1 MAEEMLSQR
10 KFSSL
15 HLGLLEHCLRAL
27 DLHIRSSVT
36 AILEKP
42 HVGTVV
48 DSPGKAQPSSLYSI
62 THISKAVSV
71 SPPPQAHPQAD
82 YPQVTSVNA
91 LWSTKIDQGNKQKKR
106 NGQLI
111 LAQILDP
118 QNYGTQ

>member
-1 MAEEMLSQR
+1 MAEVMLSQR

-15 HLGLLEHCLRAL
+15 HLCLLEQSLRAP
-27 DLHIRSSVT
+27 DLHVRSSAT

-42 HVGTVV
+42 RVGTVV

-62 THISKAVSV
+62 THISKAVSD

-91 LWSTKIDQGNKQKKR
+91 LWSTKIDQGKKKKKKEMVS
-106 NGQLI
+106 
-111 LAQILDP
+111 
-118 QNYGTQ
+118 